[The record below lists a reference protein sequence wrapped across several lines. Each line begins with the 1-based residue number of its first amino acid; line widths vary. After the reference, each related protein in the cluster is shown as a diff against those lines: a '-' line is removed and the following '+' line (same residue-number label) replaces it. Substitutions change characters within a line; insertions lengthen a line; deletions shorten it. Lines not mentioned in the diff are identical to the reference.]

1 MKSPKFVT
9 FDCYGTL
16 VKFDLRAAT
25 RKVLGRQLERIDADA
40 FFDEF
45 RDLRFKE
52 VFGKYRPYDQVLCRG
67 LEKAMREFGLE
78 YQPEYGAAIVEAV
91 PTFGPYPEVPAAL
104 ARLRRVAKLVIIT
117 NSDDRLI
124 AGNVRNIGVPFD
136 HVVTSQQAGA
146 YKPSLAPFR
155 CALRRMGCGPDEILH
170 VARGFEYDIPPAHT
184 LGWARVWI
192 NREGEAGDAAYGPY
206 EVLPDLSGLPDLIGA

>member
-1 MKSPKFVT
+1 MKQPKFVT

-16 VKFDLRAAT
+16 VRFDLHGAT
-25 RKVLGRQLERIDADA
+25 RKVLGRQLERIDAGA

-45 RDLRFKE
+45 HDLRFKE
-52 VFGKYRPYDQVLCRG
+52 VFGKYRPYDQVLCRS

-78 YQPEYGAAIVEAV
+78 YQPEHGAAIVAAV

-104 ARLRRVAKLVIIT
+104 ERLRRVAKLVIIT

-155 CALRRMGCGPDEILH
+155 YALRQMGCEPDEILH

-192 NREGEAGDAAYGPY
+192 NREGETCDAAYGPY

>member
-1 MKSPKFVT
+1 MKRPKFVT

-16 VKFDLRAAT
+16 VKFELHAAT
-25 RKVLGRQLERIDADA
+25 RKVLGRQLDRIDAEA

-45 RDLRFKE
+45 HDLRLKE
-52 VFGKYRPYDQVLCRG
+52 IVGKYRPYDQVLSRS

-91 PTFGPYPEVPAAL
+91 PTFGPYSEVPAAL
-104 ARLRRVAKLVIIT
+104 ERLRTHSKLAIIS
-117 NSDDRLI
+117 NSEDRLI

-136 HVVTSQQAGA
+136 HVITSQQAGA
-146 YKPSLAPFR
+146 YKPSLATFR
-155 CALRRMGCGPDEILH
+155 YALRQLGCGPDEILH

-192 NREGEAGDAAYGPY
+192 NRDGETGDPAYGPY
-206 EVLPDLSGLPDLIGA
+206 EVLPDLSRLPDLIGA